1 MLKRP
6 GTGDTE
12 EDLIELQNE
21 FYTKQQKPSVVV
33 KSVGKRE
40 KKDVVQLGR

>member
-21 FYTKQQKPSVVV
+21 FYTKQQKSSVVV